1 LGLIKFIQ
9 IILDSTLFA
18 VKKQGLITKTK
29 ISFIIQDYLKGSEL
43 NLGRLNL
50 NELIDS
56 SKTKIKE
63 K

>member
-9 IILDSTLFA
+9 IILDSTLFV

-56 SKTKIKE
+56 SKTKIK
-63 K
+63 